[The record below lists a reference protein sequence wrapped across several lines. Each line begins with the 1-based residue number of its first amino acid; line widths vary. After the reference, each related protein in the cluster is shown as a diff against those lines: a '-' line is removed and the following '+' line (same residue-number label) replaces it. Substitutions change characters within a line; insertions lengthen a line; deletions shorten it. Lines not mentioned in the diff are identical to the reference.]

1 MKKQMNK
8 IKYTDLHIRFFRY
21 SIEYRIVPARV
32 QKHPSSQEI
41 GADGYKNKQKKKVM
55 KNTFVRI

>member
-1 MKKQMNK
+1 MNK
-8 IKYTDLHIRFFRY
+8 NHKTKYTDLYIQFLGTQ
-21 SIEYRIVPARV
+21 SSTAIVPVRV

>member
-1 MKKQMNK
+1 MNKIHK

-41 GADGYKNKQKKKVM
+41 GADGYKNKQKKKNM
-55 KNTFVRI
+55 KSIFVRI